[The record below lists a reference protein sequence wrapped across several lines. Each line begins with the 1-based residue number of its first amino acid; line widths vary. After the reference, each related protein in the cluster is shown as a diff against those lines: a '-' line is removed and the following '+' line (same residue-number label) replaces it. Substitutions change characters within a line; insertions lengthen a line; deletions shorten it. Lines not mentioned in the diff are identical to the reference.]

1 MADKNKYKNSKEEI
15 VKPSKS
21 MMVDTTTG
29 EGANIFL
36 IEKDTKHKDPIYD
49 KKINKKNKKYKKLKT
64 KNTKFYGYTNI
75 KKY

>member
-1 MADKNKYKNSKEEI
+1 MSYKSKYKKSKEEI

-36 IEKDTKHKDPIYD
+36 IKKK
-49 KKINKKNKKYKKLKT
+49 KKINNS
-64 KNTKFYGYTNI
+64 KFYGYTNI

>member
-1 MADKNKYKNSKEEI
+1 MSDKQKI

-49 KKINKKNKKYKKLKT
+49 KKINKKNKKSKKLKT
-64 KNTKFYGYTNI
+64 KNPKFYGYTNT

>member
-1 MADKNKYKNSKEEI
+1 MSDKQKI

-49 KKINKKNKKYKKLKT
+49 KKINKNTKKSKKLKT

>member
-1 MADKNKYKNSKEEI
+1 MSDKDKYI
-15 VKPSKS
+15 
-21 MMVDTTTG
+21 
-29 EGANIFL
+29 
-36 IEKDTKHKDPIYD
+36 KHKDPIYD

>member
-1 MADKNKYKNSKEEI
+1 MSYKSNYKKSKEEI

-29 EGANIFL
+29 EGANILL
-36 IEKDTKHKDPIYD
+36 IKQ
-49 KKINKKNKKYKKLKT
+49 KKKT
-64 KNTKFYGYTNI
+64 KNPKFYGYTNI

>member
-1 MADKNKYKNSKEEI
+1 VSYKSNYKKSKEEI

-36 IEKDTKHKDPIYD
+36 IKKD
-49 KKINKKNKKYKKLKT
+49 KT

>member
-15 VKPSKS
+15 VNPSKS

-36 IEKDTKHKDPIYD
+36 IKQK
-49 KKINKKNKKYKKLKT
+49 KKINNP
-64 KNTKFYGYTNI
+64 KFYGYTNI